1 MHAVGRSRRGARS
14 VGRDVSRPAPDRA
27 HAESVHDRLSAD
39 DRDPPAPRL
48 EQLPDHAERGGLP
61 EPPGPAHRAIPG
73 HRHEGGARPGQA
85 LPARL
90 GRGGQRLRE
99 PAGALRALLRQRSVV
114 ARSCPERDVPE
125 GRGDGARA
133 SVPPRRVAEGGQP
146 LRYARRTPTTGPRP
160 SPCSAIIRAGIL
172 LESLAVLPG
181 GDPGALRL
189 QDVDVNDVIQ
199 EVIHIVEPEAARRGV
214 VVSADRRRTTL
225 AVRADQVHLQQ
236 AMLNLAMNGMDAML
250 NCVPG
255 RRRLAFQAAVIGESD
270 VEVSVSDTGTG
281 IPEEKLKG
289 MFDSFVTTKPEGTG
303 LGLSIAR
310 TIVETYGGKIW
321 AENGVGGGAV
331 FRFSL
336 PLVKAQA
343 A

>member
-1 MHAVGRSRRGARS
+1 
-14 VGRDVSRPAPDRA
+14 
-27 HAESVHDRLSAD
+27 
-39 DRDPPAPRL
+39 
-48 EQLPDHAERGGLP
+48 
-61 EPPGPAHRAIPG
+61 
-73 HRHEGGARPGQA
+73 
-85 LPARL
+85 
-90 GRGGQRLRE
+90 
-99 PAGALRALLRQRSVV
+99 
-114 ARSCPERDVPE
+114 
-125 GRGDGARA
+125 
-133 SVPPRRVAEGGQP
+133 
-146 LRYARRTPTTGPRP
+146 
-160 SPCSAIIRAGIL
+160 
-172 LESLAVLPG
+172 
-181 GDPGALRL
+181 
-189 QDVDVNDVIQ
+189 
-199 EVIHIVEPEAARRGV
+199 
-214 VVSADRRRTTL
+214 L

-236 AMLNLAMNGMDAML
+236 VMLNLAMNGMDAIL

>member
-1 MHAVGRSRRGARS
+1 M
-14 VGRDVSRPAPDRA
+14 
-27 HAESVHDRLSAD
+27 
-39 DRDPPAPRL
+39 
-48 EQLPDHAERGGLP
+48 
-61 EPPGPAHRAIPG
+61 
-73 HRHEGGARPGQA
+73 
-85 LPARL
+85 
-90 GRGGQRLRE
+90 
-99 PAGALRALLRQRSVV
+99 
-114 ARSCPERDVPE
+114 
-125 GRGDGARA
+125 
-133 SVPPRRVAEGGQP
+133 
-146 LRYARRTPTTGPRP
+146 
-160 SPCSAIIRAGIL
+160 
-172 LESLAVLPG
+172 
-181 GDPGALRL
+181 

-199 EVIHIVEPEAARRGV
+199 DVIHIVEPEAARRGV

-236 AMLNLAMNGMDAML
+236 VMLNLAMNGMDAML

-289 MFDSFVTTKPEGTG
+289 MFDSFVTAKPEGTG